1 MSRSLQL
8 YIDRYIDL
16 YVCKYMIYHCIHWWT
31 MAFYVDIYVNFCFIN
46 ICLIPIST
54 NFVVVFIHVSTCNFI
69 NIRWNPIFVDFFVE
83 LIHEIDFSLMGDF
96 CNDKSIGCIFT
107 YIYHWNCN
115 FHVILENWCIWIL
128 MKIHVLWILRLC
140 MFHCMIHTLQ
150 VFLGWF
156 LCLKYRYIYF
166 TLKKVPFEL
175 FTHSIPFEHTSTIS
189 LFTKYCRFFNQI
201 FQSKLKLL
209 FSMKPGWSI
218 KITNQISFF

>member
-1 MSRSLQL
+1 
-8 YIDRYIDL
+8 
-16 YVCKYMIYHCIHWWT
+16 MIYHCIHWWT
-31 MAFYVDIYVNFCFIN
+31 MAFYVDIYMNFCFIN

-54 NFVVVFIHVSTCNFI
+54 NFEFVVVFIHVSTCNFI

-96 CNDKSIGCIFT
+96 CNDKSIGCVFT

-115 FHVILENWCIWIL
+115 FHLIHENWCIWIL

-166 TLKKVPFEL
+166 TLKKKFHLNYFLIQFHLNILVRYHYLQNIVDF
-175 FTHSIPFEHTSTIS
+175 
-189 LFTKYCRFFNQI
+189 
-201 FQSKLKLL
+201 
-209 FSMKPGWSI
+209 SI
-218 KITNQISFF
+218 KFSNQSLNCYKVWSLGGQ